1 MATLM
6 EKDVLL
12 EMISYSLANLHRKE
26 IPQKD
31 KVESF
36 LCKMKLNFLSSN
48 PEAIDYKAAL
58 LKLKEIEAM

>member
-26 IPQKD
+26 IAQKD